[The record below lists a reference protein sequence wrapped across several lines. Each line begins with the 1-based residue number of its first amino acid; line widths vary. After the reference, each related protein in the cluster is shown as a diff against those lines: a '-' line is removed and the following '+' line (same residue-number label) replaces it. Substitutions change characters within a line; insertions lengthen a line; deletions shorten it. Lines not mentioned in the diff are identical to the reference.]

1 MSLDMNFGSFGGSHD
16 GSLTTSYPAGV
27 QSISDK
33 YATYLKLF
41 SGELFKAY
49 QSATIARDTVMRR
62 TLKNGKSMQFIFT
75 GGLESYYHEPGKP
88 ILGAT
93 TEGGSTSNKLP
104 VAEKTIVM
112 DDLLVASSFVYDL
125 DETLAHYDL
134 RGEIA
139 RKLGYAL
146 AYKYDENI
154 FRAIAKGS
162 RQAGNVAAATGT
174 NVNCGTEIEIGFANR
189 RGTTGT
195 GHQDKMIEAFFRAA
209 QRLDETNV
217 PADGRVAVMAPSS
230 YYALLRGVDSNDL
243 INRDEIGDS
252 RQGGTGL
259 YSIAGIKIMKTNNLP
274 NDFRVARS
282 GENNEYA
289 PAASNTANGGLLGD
303 FRSLQ
308 ALIYHRDSAGVVEAI
323 GPQVQTTS
331 GDVSVMYQGDLIVSR
346 LAMGCNHLNTAG
358 AISVVAGGYTD
369 ADTQASPTAVSASTE
384 LAARTGSTSQNE
396 RIDIA

>member
-1 MSLDMNFGSFGGSHD
+1 MADMNFGSFGGTHD

-49 QSATIARDTVMRR
+49 QNQTIARDTVMRR

-93 TEGGSTSNKLP
+93 TEGGSTSNKLA

-112 DDLLVASSFVYDL
+112 DDLLVASTFVYDL
-125 DETLAHYDL
+125 DEVLAHYDL

-146 AYKYDENI
+146 ANKYDSNI
-154 FRAIAKGS
+154 FKAIARAA
-162 RQAGNVAAATGT
+162 RQAGNVAASTGT
-174 NVNCGTEIEIGFANR
+174 NANCGTEIEIGFAAR
-189 RGTTGT
+189 RGQTNHAT
-195 GHQDKMIEAFFRAA
+195 KMVEGFFRAA
-209 QRLDETNV
+209 QRMDETNV

-230 YYALLRGVDSNDL
+230 YYQLLRTVDSNDL
-243 INRDEIGDS
+243 INRDEIGDA
-252 RQGGTGL
+252 RQSGKGL
-259 YSIAGIKIMKTNNLP
+259 YSIAGIKILKTNNLP
-274 NDFRVARS
+274 NSFDAAVS
-282 GENNEYA
+282 GENNTYGG
-289 PAASNTANGGLLGD
+289 ASGQDADN
-303 FRSLQ
+303 RSLQ
-308 ALIYHRDSAGVVEAI
+308 ALIYNRDAVGVVEAI
-323 GPQVQTTS
+323 GPEVQTTN

-346 LAMGCNHLNTAG
+346 LAMGCSDLNCAG
-358 AISVVAGGYTD
+358 AISLTAGGRTG
-369 ADTQASPTAVSASTE
+369 TQGTPGTISASSE
-384 LAARTGSTSQNE
+384 LSARTGSTSQNE
-396 RIDIA
+396 VIDIA

>member
-1 MSLDMNFGSFGGSHD
+1 MADMNFGSFGGTHN
-16 GSLTTSYPAGV
+16 GALTTTYPAGV
-27 QSISDK
+27 QTISEK

-49 QSATIARDTVMRR
+49 QNQTIARDTVMRR

-93 TEGGSTSNKLP
+93 TEGGSTSNKLA
-104 VAEKTIVM
+104 VAEKTIIM
-112 DDLLVASSFVYDL
+112 DDLLVASTFVYDL
-125 DETLAHYDL
+125 DEVLAHYDL

-146 AYKYDENI
+146 AHKYDENI

-162 RQAGNVAAATGT
+162 RQAGNVAASTGT
-174 NVNCGTEIEIGFANR
+174 NVNCGTEIEIGFAAR
-189 RGTTGT
+189 AGQSTHATKLVEG
-195 GHQDKMIEAFFRAA
+195 FFRAA
-209 QRLDETNV
+209 QRMDETNV
-217 PADGRVAVMAPSS
+217 PADGRVAVMSPSS
-230 YYALLRGVDSNDL
+230 YYQLLRTVDSNDL
-243 INRDEIGDS
+243 INRDEIGDA
-252 RQGGTGL
+252 RQSGTGL

-274 NDFRVARS
+274 SDFRVARA

-289 PAASNTANGGLLGD
+289 PAASGTANGGLLGD

-308 ALIYHRDSAGVVEAI
+308 TLIYHRDSAGVVEAI
-323 GPQVQTTS
+323 GPEVQTTN

-358 AISVVAGGYTD
+358 AISIVAGGYTD
-369 ADTQASPTAVSASTE
+369 ADTQGSPTAVSASTE
-384 LAARTGSTSQNE
+384 LTARTGSTSQNE